1 MQSPELIPQ
10 LLVSVIITC
19 ITLIVIVRAYWKSRT
34 FPTLLY
40 TLAIACFSAMALDL
54 LLDQTYEPFRDWS
67 ITINDHIIWMSNLL
81 LAFFI
86 VGGFLFWYFAIIYSR
101 HDVPPRSSLVLTF
114 IAGGALIG
122 EIVKGDWSQLIPLI
136 VEAMAAAILIV
147 EIILYARVVIPATE
161 KSEKSG
167 VLMYFIGFLLWIMAL
182 PLGVIIGNI
191 PGIPPIIGN
200 SWPLPYT
207 LGLLLVAFTV
217 NRNPRLLFVSEARV
231 LDYLVLDE
239 DGVLVF
245 AHRFQDYE
253 GSVDSELMGS
263 AMSGV
268 LSLMKEMLA
277 SGQIVKRIDHGDVKI
292 LVEPGDLTTS
302 LLVVSKENIRFR
314 QALRGLSLE
323 FESTYREE
331 LKREIP
337 NLVTFEPHRKRVME
351 ILS

>member
-1 MQSPELIPQ
+1 
-10 LLVSVIITC
+10 
-19 ITLIVIVRAYWKSRT
+19 
-34 FPTLLY
+34 
-40 TLAIACFSAMALDL
+40 MALDL
-54 LLDQTYEPFRDWS
+54 LLDQTFEPFRDWALV
-67 ITINDHIIWMSNLL
+67 INSHIIWMSNLL

-101 HDVPPRSSLVLTF
+101 HDVPPRSSLFLAF
-114 IAGGALIG
+114 IAGGALVG
-122 EIVKGDWSQLIPLI
+122 EIVKGDWSQLVPLI
-136 VEAMAAAILIV
+136 VEAIAAAILIM

-167 VLMYFIGFLLWIMAL
+167 VLLYFVGFLLWIMAL
-182 PLGVIIGNI
+182 PLGVILGNI
-191 PGIPPIIGN
+191 PGVPSFIGN

-207 LGLLLVAFTV
+207 IGLLLVAFTV

-231 LDYLVLDE
+231 LDYLVLD
-239 DGVLVF
+239 DNGVLVF
-245 AHRFQDYE
+245 AHRFQEYK

-292 LVEPGDLTTS
+292 LVEPGDITTS

-314 QALRGLSLE
+314 QTLRSLSLE
-323 FESTYREE
+323 FESSYRDE
-331 LKREIP
+331 LKKEIA
-337 NLVTFEPHRKRVME
+337 NLVVFEPHRKRVKE
-351 ILS
+351 VLS